1 MSRTKKH
8 PYTGAKRVSKSCRN
22 HGSCEWC
29 RGNRLHNTYKKEEQV
44 KQLEKEEYYEQRRNT

>member
-8 PYTGAKRVSKSCRN
+8 PYTGAKRVSKNCRN

-29 RGNRLHNTYKKEEQV
+29 RGNRLHNTERKQEQC
-44 KQLEKEEYYEQRRNT
+44 KQLENEKALH